1 MILCVFLNILFGIKL
16 DRLEQNIS
24 LESSDQHKIKND
36 GCVTIICMR
45 HSWKLPPSRFFEV
58 FALLPEVK

>member
-1 MILCVFLNILFGIKL
+1 MFSLYILFGIKL
-16 DRLEQNIS
+16 DRVEQSHLIVRVASNT
-24 LESSDQHKIKND
+24 KIKND